1 MPNIEDYESPEAL
14 LKAAVEKVRLANGV
28 KLFEL
33 PMEATEAQRQAL
45 SDELRARF
53 PWHTVICI
61 CYRGKADGGAQVP
74 PEHEARTLD
83 ELREM
88 IGAI

>member
-61 CYRGKADGGAQVP
+61 GYRSAPGSARPSPPAYEVHSLGK
-74 PEHEARTLD
+74 
-83 ELREM
+83 LRSM
-88 IGAI
+88 IEIL